1 MDKGRAATLLLDQG
15 QTNVNKMKR
24 ALNLQLT
31 NHMAKDFG
39 TVLDQFPWRSV
50 AEKAAVDEARRPVPE
65 AEDAEDIIEFLPG
78 LQEMQTL
85 LSYSYI
91 PKSDGSG

>member
-1 MDKGRAATLLLDQG
+1 MDKGRAAALLELG
-15 QTNVNKMKR
+15 QSNVNKMKR

-39 TVLDQFPWRSV
+39 TALDQFPWRTE
-50 AEKAAVDEARRPVPE
+50 AEKTAVEEARRPMPE
-65 AEDAEDIIEFLPG
+65 AEDAEDIEFLPG

-85 LSYSYI
+85 LSYSDI

>member
-1 MDKGRAATLLLDQG
+1 MDKGRAATLLDQG

-24 ALNLQLT
+24 AALNLQLT

-50 AEKAAVDEARRPVPE
+50 AEKAAVDE
-65 AEDAEDIIEFLPG
+65 
-78 LQEMQTL
+78 
-85 LSYSYI
+85 
-91 PKSDGSG
+91 